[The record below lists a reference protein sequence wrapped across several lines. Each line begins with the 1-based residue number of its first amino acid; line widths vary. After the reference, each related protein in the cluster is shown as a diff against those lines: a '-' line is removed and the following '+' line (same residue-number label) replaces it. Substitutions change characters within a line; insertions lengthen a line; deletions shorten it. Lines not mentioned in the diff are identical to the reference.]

1 MDNGFNRAEKCTL
14 ESQAE
19 NSSENEKSGPV
30 IGQMP
35 VPIGPVIAQLL
46 PAESK
51 TQCCGN
57 GLGRHSYHAE
67 RMECCADGNTSPI
80 GMR

>member
-1 MDNGFNRAEKCTL
+1 MDNGFNRAEKCVV

-19 NSSENEKSGPV
+19 HLSENEKSGPV

-35 VPIGPVIAQLL
+35 LPIGPVIAQLL

-57 GLGRHSYHAE
+57 GLGRHPYHVE

-80 GMR
+80 GMC